1 VIDPHATAENDPISL
16 NEHLLR
22 KPWFQRLE
30 SAGRKKCLLVTTR
43 TNLPEA
49 RAWLDEN
56 LEVMIRKS
64 IPEGIDPPSSLLP
77 RRLDKPVFTKMSQT
91 YADVFKKQF
100 SISSNAT
107 VATATNNR
115 PPRKRQATLLD
126 YDSDRSTESHNPT
139 QVPIQSISSNSSSTS
154 TATTM
159 TQNAY
164 ATELLSIKH
173 EIAQL
178 KTTLATAMEQI
189 LKVVESFHVGP
200 SKSDAM
206 DMDTQHSTPPQA
218 LPAPHPRQL
227 DLPAIISEL
236 KNEINT
242 IQSEMRILLQHTLP
256 TTSTHHTQ
264 AT

>member
-1 VIDPHATAENDPISL
+1 MAENDPISL
-16 NEHLLR
+16 NEHLL
-22 KPWFQRLE
+22 KKTWFQRLE
-30 SAGRKKCLLVTTR
+30 SAGRNKCLLVTTR
-43 TNLPEA
+43 TNLPKA

-77 RRLDKPVFTKMSQT
+77 RRLDKPVFTKTSQT
-91 YADVFKKQF
+91 YADVLKQQF
-100 SISSNAT
+100 SLSPNAT
-107 VATATNNR
+107 TATATSNR

-154 TATTM
+154 TTTTM

-189 LKVVESFHVGP
+189 LKVVESFHVR
-200 SKSDAM
+200 SLQSDAM
-206 DMDTQHSTPPQA
+206 DMDPQQSTLLQATNASQHSPLN
-218 LPAPHPRQL
+218 LPT
-227 DLPAIISEL
+227 IISEL
-236 KNEINT
+236 KNEITT
-242 IQSEMRILLQHTLP
+242 IQSKMRALLQHSLL
-256 TTSTHHTQ
+256 TTSTHLT
-264 AT
+264 